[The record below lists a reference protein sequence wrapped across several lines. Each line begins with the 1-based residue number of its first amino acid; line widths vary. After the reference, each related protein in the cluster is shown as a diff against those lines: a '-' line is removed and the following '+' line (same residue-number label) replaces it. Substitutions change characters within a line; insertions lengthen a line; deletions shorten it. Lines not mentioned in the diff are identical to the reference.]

1 MKKYSQYKNTIFLGI
16 DENQQINEGIF
27 NYVSKLIKKF
37 NAKTIDKNTA
47 NAAQHDFAMII
58 AESITNLKFKT
69 FNLYSIIF
77 NLKDVLNLIKNELVD
92 QIAKDKETYNGVIL
106 KSDYMNGENFI
117 IALER
122 TTYRIKTFIKDAA
135 LKYITLKYPVS
146 KISSNYTDN
155 KKIVEK
161 FIKNFNIIFEPYKKS
176 TWLFSKKIKDL
187 SPYEMLINDVVKA
200 YGKEFFKVE
209 QAVIR
214 DDSISSSI
222 GVNTNYSSDSMDPN
236 KIDLNLIPE
245 DFKVELTEIEK
256 NYYKHIFDGNRL
268 AIIQKDFKDQNKLY
282 GDEYNTPEFFQ
293 IIKNLSELG
302 FKIVFNEKFK
312 NVPYHKLTYSM
323 VERNIRNKNIVFAMT
338 TAYSKKTAGGNV
350 FNRDNDIFDDSN
362 TSNDI
367 PEGHEPE
374 FIKYLNKYFG
384 IKKRA
389 SLINLY
395 SKEYNVQFP
404 DSMFKITHKL
414 AIQAFR
420 KYVYVYEKNPEDTLD
435 TELLI
440 EIFNQEYKNYL
451 KSSKSEEYV
460 KNTKI
465 PDEKEIRADA

>member
-37 NAKTIDKNTA
+37 SAKTISKNTA
-47 NAAQHDFAMII
+47 DAAQHDFAMII

-92 QIAKDKETYNGVIL
+92 QIFKDKETYNGIIL
-106 KSDYMNGENFI
+106 RSDYKNGENFI
-117 IALER
+117 FALER
-122 TTYRIKTFIKDAA
+122 TTDRIKTFIKDAA

-146 KISSNYTDN
+146 KISPNYTDN

-200 YGKEFFKVE
+200 YGSEFFKVE
-209 QAVIR
+209 QAVIK
-214 DDSISSSI
+214 DDSIVDNI
-222 GVNTNYSSDSMDPN
+222 TGQNYDSESMDSS
-236 KIDLNLIPE
+236 KIDLNLVPE
-245 DFKVELTEIEK
+245 DFKIGLTQTEQE
-256 NYYKHIFDGNRL
+256 YYKHLFDGNRL

-293 IIKNLSELG
+293 IVKNLSELG
-302 FKIVFNEKFK
+302 FKIVFDEKFK

-350 FNRDNDIFDDSN
+350 FNRDNDAFDDSN

-374 FIKYLNKYFG
+374 FVKYLNKYFG

-389 SLINLY
+389 ALINAY
-395 SKEYNVQFP
+395 SKEYDVQFP
-404 DSMFKITHKL
+404 DSMFKVTHQL

-420 KYVYVYEKNPEDTLD
+420 KYVYVYEKNPADTLD

-440 EIFNQEYKNYL
+440 EIFNQEYVNYL

-465 PDEKEIRADA
+465 SDEEEIGAVA